1 MPSDLNWVES
11 LLYRL
16 ITAPSGVAEGLA
28 QEKSLVSG
36 GLTSVIIGD
45 DRLSAEERVDIYA
58 NMYFYRILDVLKEDF
73 PATLA
78 ILGAERFHNLVTG
91 YLIEYPPAHFS
102 ISYAGNHLADFL
114 ADHPLREEFPFLA
127 DLARMERALIEVFH
141 ATDATALDAEQM
153 RAIPPEDWPS
163 LNLTLHPSI
172 QTLELQWDVATIL
185 RAVEQGEEPSQPA
198 REAIAMM
205 VWRNRNR
212 VYYRAIDDL
221 EREQL
226 AVISGGTSFARN
238 LRDDRRCRRRGKSR
252 GRDQSTPRNLAAAMA
267 SSCAGE
273 RVTIRSGFASDHP
286 RSLRNRSRK

>member
-28 QEKSLVSG
+28 QEKSLAPG
-36 GLTSVIIGD
+36 GLASVIAGD
-45 DRLSAEERVDIYA
+45 DRLIAEERVDIYA

-78 ILGAERFHNLVTG
+78 ILGAERLHNLVTG
-91 YLIEYPPAHFS
+91 YLIEYPPTHFS

-114 ADHPLREEFPFLA
+114 GDHPLREEFPFLA
-127 DLARMERALIEVFH
+127 DLARVERTLIEVFH
-141 ATDATALDAEQM
+141 AADAVPLDAEQM

-163 LNLTLHPSI
+163 LNLKLHPAI
-172 QTLELQWDVATIL
+172 QILELQWNVATIL

-198 REAIAMM
+198 REAISMM

-212 VYYRAIDDL
+212 VFYRALDEA

-226 AVISGGTSFARN
+226 AAISSGISFGELCEMIADAVEEGDPAVAINRRLEIWLSEGVL
-238 LRDDRRCRRRGKSR
+238 LRG
-252 GRDQSTPRNLAAAMA
+252 
-267 SSCAGE
+267 
-273 RVTIRSGFASDHP
+273 
-286 RSLRNRSRK
+286 